1 MGRGFFNGSAEGY
14 AKGHSDGLNGRPKSP
29 VGSFSEAV
37 AHAVRP
43 KSYTET
49 FVKEYGR
56 GFVDGTRQRNAPP
69 KPERSFYQEQYYK
82 DQYFKNRRAE
92 KSKEGAKGQSK
103 ADFKNPKYK
112 GSEGRERDRER

>member
-1 MGRGFFNGSAEGY
+1 MGRGFFDGSAEGY

-29 VGSFSEAV
+29 VGSFSEAA

-56 GFVDGTRQRNAPP
+56 GYADGTRQKNAPP
-69 KPERSFYQEQYYK
+69 KRETSFYQEQYYK
-82 DQYFKNRRAE
+82 EEYFRNKRA
-92 KSKEGAKGQSK
+92 KEAGKGQSK

-112 GSEGRERDRER
+112 DTEGRERDRER